1 MTTPT
6 RIFLCSN
13 PVRLDVGLYESGIKV
28 LHRGDPLSQD
38 PGLQIILESE
48 VPVTMVLRDFV
59 DTNGQRW
66 EVTAVG
72 DAQSEG
78 AAWDRLDGR
87 CTSTWRATPQRQ
99 LVVVMATNAAGE
111 VRRQPIFIEVLPE
124 GAKPYP

>member
-13 PVRLDVGLYESGIKV
+13 PVRLSVELSEDGLEV
-28 LHRGDPLSQD
+28 LHRGDRLSQD
-38 PGLQIILESE
+38 PGLQIVLESE

-59 DTNGQRW
+59 DTNGQQW
-66 EVTAVG
+66 KVTAVG

-78 AAWDRLDGR
+78 TAWERMDDR

-99 LVVVMATNAAGE
+99 PVVVMATNAAGE
-111 VRRQPIFIEVLPE
+111 VRRKPIFIEVLPE
-124 GAKPYP
+124 GAKPFP